1 MVSLVEYQARA
12 TPSAPSAKLCSD
24 RCKNSELT
32 STLPTPRTLSHR
44 QAPPEPD
51 SEALIVRKL
60 MDALRDLRRQGRLV
74 RIRICPQCK
83 TPDLRLLASHYDIG
97 GAMGITP
104 TKYLCPRCGY
114 WGRVVIEATNEDIS
128 EEVLDDLLHSDI
140 KAARTFLKEIEAKAK
155 KPQ

>member
-1 MVSLVEYQARA
+1 MTRQPTSPKPCIQ
-12 TPSAPSAKLCSD
+12 
-24 RCKNSELT
+24 RCRNSEIT
-32 STLPTPRTLSHR
+32 SSMPTPRKLSN
-44 QAPPEPD
+44 QQSAPEPD
-51 SEALIVRKL
+51 AEEAIVHKL
-60 MDALRDLRRQGRLV
+60 TDALRDLRRQGKLV

-97 GAMGITP
+97 GAMGITL
-104 TKYLCPRCGY
+104 TKYHCPRCGY

-140 KAARTFLKEIEAKAK
+140 GTARTFLKEIEAKAK